1 MRMASPRLS
10 YWVTLQLMTWKVAA
24 VLLAVSA
31 GWAATPVRIIFDTD
45 MGNDV
50 DDVIALASLHAL
62 ESRGE
67 SRLLAVTIS
76 KDNALAVPFISLFNQ
91 YYGRPDIPIGMVR
104 SGKTPED
111 GNFLKAVTAKPYPRK
126 ITGTE
131 GVPEA
136 VALLRRVLA
145 AQPDGSVT
153 IVQVGFSTNLARLLD
168 SPPDQVSPLAGRDLA
183 ARKVALL
190 VLMAGRFPTGPAEYN
205 VKIDVPAAQ
214 KLVSDWPGR
223 IVTSGWEVGAAVAY
237 DPKRLTSDFAYTA
250 THPLVDAYRAY
261 RPMPYEEPLW
271 DPSAVL
277 YAVRPLAAY
286 FSLSPPGA
294 LQVDDKGVTTLAES
308 AAGRHAY
315 IVVNDAQRAAMRE
328 AISGLMSEP
337 PRTAAGTIVK

>member
-1 MRMASPRLS
+1 
-10 YWVTLQLMTWKVAA
+10 MTWKFATVF
-24 VLLAVSA
+24 LAVSL
-31 GWAATPVRIIFDTD
+31 GFAATPVRIIFDTD

-50 DDVIALASLHAL
+50 DDAIALASLHAL

-67 SRLLAVTIS
+67 SKLLAVTIS
-76 KDNALAVPFISLFNQ
+76 KDNALAAPFISLFNQ
-91 YYGRPDIPIGMVR
+91 FYGRPDIPIGMVR
-104 SGKTPED
+104 NGKTPED
-111 GNFLKAVTAKPYPRK
+111 GNFLRAVTGKPYPRK
-126 ITGTE
+126 ITGAA
-131 GVPEA
+131 GVAEA

-145 AQPDGSVT
+145 AEADGAVT

-168 SPPDQVSPLAGRDLA
+168 SPGDELSPLSGRDLA

-214 KLVSDWPGR
+214 KLAASWPGR

-237 DPKRLTSDFAYTA
+237 DPKRLTTDFAYA
-250 THPLVDAYRAY
+250 ASHPLVDAYRAY

-294 LQVDDKGVTTLAES
+294 LQVDEKGVTTLVES
-308 AAGRHAY
+308 AGGRHAY

-337 PRTAAGTIVK
+337 PRAAVGTMDK